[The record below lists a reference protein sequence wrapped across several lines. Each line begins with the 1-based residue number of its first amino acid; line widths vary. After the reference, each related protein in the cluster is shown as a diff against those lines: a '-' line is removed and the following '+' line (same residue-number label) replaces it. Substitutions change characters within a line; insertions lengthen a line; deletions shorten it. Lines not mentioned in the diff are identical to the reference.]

1 MRYSPQIHKTRV
13 QLLPQ
18 VKAEAGTLYLILDR
32 GKSAQ
37 HLSILTT
44 FIVCYLL
51 SVNKTSKAGSWI
63 EVTETNQ
70 SMKDTKVLNPSTC
83 LLSTNLPTV
92 SRLPHALSACA
103 LVSSDQSD
111 SHSQVPLYKMA
122 DSSFGHLVI
131 CSIVL
136 AQIVTKSGPAHPYCF
151 EVVPGLP
158 ISCYCEMIV
167 NKQNPHF
174 DTLWR
179 KGLCSNPHQQQ
190 GHFITPNKWNGSAPR
205 RQL

>member
-1 MRYSPQIHKTRV
+1 MIQNCIVSKSFFQLFVGGIREGKDVWMSGEERRCVTVPRFTSRIHKTRV

-51 SVNKTSKAGSWI
+51 SVNETSKAGSWI

-122 DSSFGHLVI
+122 DICPININIKVAQLTPIALKLSQVYPLVV
-131 CSIVL
+131 IV
-136 AQIVTKSGPAHPYCF
+136 
-151 EVVPGLP
+151 
-158 ISCYCEMIV
+158 
-167 NKQNPHF
+167 
-174 DTLWR
+174 
-179 KGLCSNPHQQQ
+179 
-190 GHFITPNKWNGSAPR
+190 KW
-205 RQL
+205 Q